1 MTKDELPTIDPAQLA
16 SVNGGATTDDALT
29 AMLQQLMTS
38 IQDLAQNQ
46 NSGGNNQLM
55 EMLPIF
61 MMLRGRNAPPPAPV
75 APPAPA
81 APPPGDG
88 WIKVSG

>member
-1 MTKDELPTIDPAQLA
+1 MTKDALPTIDPAQLA
-16 SVNGGATTDDALT
+16 GVTGGSTSDDQLTT
-29 AMLQQLMTS
+29 MLQQLMTS

-46 NSGGNNQLM
+46 NNNGNNQLLQ
-55 EMLPIF
+55 MLPF
-61 MMLRGRNAPPPAPV
+61 LMLMRQNQAPAPV
-75 APPAPA
+75 PVAAA